1 MIGVAHLLGLR
12 QASVTYPGG
21 RMALRPTDL
30 QFAEGQITVLLGPS
44 GAGKSSIL
52 RLLNGLVPPSEG
64 EVVRKGIGSLDQP
77 IAMRAHRLST
87 ATIFQQHHLIG
98 RLTVLDNVLLGRLGA
113 WSWLQTILP
122 PSRRDRLLALA
133 ALDQVGLAPRAL
145 DRADG
150 LSGGEQQRVGIAR
163 AMAQRPSIILADEPI
178 ASLDPASAE
187 RMLSD
192 LRRICRDDG
201 LTAVVSLHQVEFAR
215 RFADRIVGVQHGR
228 IVFDGP
234 PAALDDH
241 AVDEIYGVA
250 SPAGALAAE

>member
-1 MIGVAHLLGLR
+1 LLGLR

-21 RMALRPTDL
+21 RTALRPADI
-30 QFAEGQITVLLGPS
+30 QFAEGRITVLLGPS

-52 RLLNGLVPPSEG
+52 RLLNGLVSPTQG
-64 EVVRKGIGSLDQP
+64 HVVRTGIGSLDEP
-77 IAMRAHRLST
+77 RALRAHRLST
-87 ATIFQQHHLIG
+87 AMIFQQHHLIG
-98 RLTVLDNVLLGRLGA
+98 RLTVLDNALLGRLGF
-113 WSWLQTILP
+113 WSALQTILP

-133 ALDQVGLAPRAL
+133 ALDRVGLAARAL

-163 AMAQRPSIILADEPI
+163 AMAQQPSILLADEPI
-178 ASLDPASAE
+178 ASLDPAAAE
-187 RMLSD
+187 RLLSD

-215 RFADRIVGVQHGR
+215 RFADRIVGVRLGR

-234 PAALDDH
+234 PAALDAH

-250 SPAGALAAE
+250 RPAGALAAE